1 MLRKVVADE
10 RGRVLVWALVILGI
24 GALTIPP
31 LLARINTNLSAS
43 RTIEERLKEQYAADA
58 GMEYALWYLD
68 IGGSSI
74 PEGGQEE
81 LPEIA
86 VNNKVIKVI
95 IENEGNGIYR
105 ITSTGTSIGA
115 NTTTTTTVESYV
127 RIVETVLDSS
137 DSFAAFEYAIGSL
150 DGDIDLGGSSMVY
163 SDNYPELDGSVYATG
178 DVNLSGSAQVY
189 GDATATGTVDT
200 SGSSH
205 IHGER
210 AEGADPLVGPEV
222 DTQAY
227 KAEAQDVECA
237 VCGDYTYTGTNWDP
251 DPGVYE
257 DPVHAKKNMTIN
269 GSGTWTFKKTVCAG
283 VDTNKDLDI
292 SGSVEVTFEGPVKVG
307 GELKVNSSDTVVF
320 KNTVCVGQD
329 LKISSSGDVIFEGPV
344 YVEEGDN
351 NISGSN
357 LLEFGD
363 TVYVEGDL
371 KATGSRDIPLGGT
384 VYVCG
389 DIDMS
394 GSGIRGGS
402 TVIAEGQIDLT
413 GSAKLASEDIP
424 FVIALHTSTGDSPA
438 DAAVKFSGSDWTSA
452 IVYAPNGHI
461 RLTGSNRVY
470 GALIGKWV
478 SIFGS
483 VEIEYPIEL
492 RDRENWPDTVD
503 SGGGSGRL
511 EILTYNVK
519 P

>member
-1 MLRKVVADE
+1 MSKLRISAQE
-10 RGRVLVWALVILGI
+10 GRALALALIVLAVGCLL
-24 GALTIPP
+24 IPP
-31 LLARINTNLSAS
+31 FLAHISTSLLATEA
-43 RTIEERLKEQYAADA
+43 TEEGLKEQYGADA
-58 GMEYALWYLD
+58 GVENALWQLVS
-68 IGGSSI
+68 GGLEVS
-74 PEGGQEE
+74 EGEPAAA
-81 LPEIA
+81 LPEFTI
-86 VNNKVIKVI
+86 NNKIVNVTV
-95 IENEGNGIYR
+95 ENEGDGIYK
-105 ITSTGTSIGA
+105 ITSIATSADGGS
-115 NTTTTTTVESYV
+115 TTIVSYV
-127 RIVETVLDSS
+127 RIADSNSDDSS
-137 DSFAAFEYAIGSL
+137 AFAAFGYAIGSL

-163 SDNYPELDGSVYATG
+163 SDNYPELDGNVYATG

-189 GDATATGTVDT
+189 GDATATGTVNT
-200 SGSSH
+200 SGSSY

-210 AEGADPLVGPEV
+210 AEGADPLVGPDV

-237 VCGDYTYTGTNWDP
+237 VCGDYTYTGINWDP

-257 DPVHAKKNMTIN
+257 DPVHAKNNMTIN
-269 GSGTWTFKKTVCAG
+269 GNGTWTFKETVCAG

-307 GELKVNSSDTVVF
+307 GELKVNSSDTVIF
-320 KNTVCVGQD
+320 KSTVCVGQD
-329 LKISSSGDVIFEGPV
+329 LKISSSGNVIFEGPV
-344 YVEEGDN
+344 YIEEGDN

-357 LLEFGD
+357 LLEFGG
-363 TVYVEGDL
+363 TVYVQGDL

-438 DAAVKFSGSDWTSA
+438 DAAVKFSGSGWTSA

-461 RLTGSNRVY
+461 RLTGSNKVR
-470 GALIGKWV
+470 GALVGKSV
-478 SIFGS
+478 DIVGS

-492 RDRENWPDTVD
+492 GDREHWPDVV
-503 SGGGSGRL
+503 GGDEEGGEL
-511 EILTYNVK
+511 GILTYNIN

>member
-1 MLRKVVADE
+1 MSKLRISAQE
-10 RGRVLVWALVILGI
+10 GRTLALALIVLAVGCLL
-24 GALTIPP
+24 IPP
-31 LLARINTNLSAS
+31 FLAHISTNLLAIRAT
-43 RTIEERLKEQYAADA
+43 EEGLNEQYAADA
-58 GMEYALWYLD
+58 GVEDALYRLANGEPVGEPFNTPTLVNGMPVTVTVED
-68 IGGSSI
+68 
-74 PEGGQEE
+74 EGDY
-81 LPEIA
+81 
-86 VNNKVIKVI
+86 KK
-95 IENEGNGIYR
+95 
-105 ITSTGTSIGA
+105 ITSIAGGTTI
-115 NTTTTTTVESYV
+115 VSYV
-127 RIVETVLDSS
+127 QVAGGNSDDSS
-137 DSFAAFEYAIGSL
+137 AFAAFGYAIGSL

-237 VCGDYTYTGTNWDP
+237 ECGDYTYTGTNWDP

-371 KATGSRDIPLGGT
+371 KATGSRDILLGGT

-461 RLTGSNRVY
+461 RLTGSNRVR
-470 GALIGKWV
+470 GALVGKSV
-478 SIFGS
+478 DIVGS

-492 RDRENWPDTVD
+492 GDCAHWPDVV
-503 SGGGSGRL
+503 GGDEEGGEL
-511 EILTYNVK
+511 EILTYNFN